1 MTKLLTCAT
10 DGCETKFERRSPR
23 HKYCDACATKRKH
36 DYNKVWYETVG
47 AEWKRIN
54 YLESQGGVLVKPRT
68 AEAKEKTRQRKV
80 ERRRK
85 YQQRPEVKEK
95 QKEYYQRYKAEGR
108 STRLRAEIIQL
119 KRERRIEEA
128 ENGGRIFNRRDA
140 PVSDPYLSGKAKYDG
155 T

>member
-1 MTKLLTCAT
+1 MTKLLTCAI

-68 AEAKEKTRQRKV
+68 AEAKEKTRQRKLK
-80 ERRRK
+80 RRRK

-95 QKEYYQRYKAEGR
+95 QKRYNQQPSAKERAVC
-108 STRLRAEIIQL
+108 LRAETVQL
-119 KRERRIEEA
+119 RRERRIEEA
-128 ENGGRIFNRRDA
+128 ENGGRTFNRRDA
-140 PVSDPYLSGKAKYDG
+140 PISHPYLSGVAKYNNN
-155 T
+155 